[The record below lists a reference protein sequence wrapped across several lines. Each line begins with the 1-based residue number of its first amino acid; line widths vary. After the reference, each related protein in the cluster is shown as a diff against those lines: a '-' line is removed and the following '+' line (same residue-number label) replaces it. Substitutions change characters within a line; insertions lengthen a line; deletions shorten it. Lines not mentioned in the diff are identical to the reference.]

1 MTKDFCLL
9 TFAFLLL
16 YEIDTYV
23 FHGFLFKE
31 VFWHIAWQ
39 SAVFFLVRRG
49 REEQQ
54 KSNTGPSHVCKDRYF
69 YANYQIFCAILT
81 RFNIKQTY
89 KQTNTRIFTT
99 TEKKYTLLIYA
110 RTLLYKKIEL
120 IPCCIECLFVGLFVS
135 RYNSAFRII
144 AL

>member
-1 MTKDFCLL
+1 MPFDFRL
-9 TFAFLLL
+9 FASIRNWYLRFSWLP
-16 YEIDTYV
+16 
-23 FHGFLFKE
+23 FKE

-69 YANYQIFCAILT
+69 YANHQIFCAILT

-120 IPCCIECLFVGLFVS
+120 IPCCIECLFVRLFVS